1 MLKKLKLKELGIALG
16 CTAAFCACGL
26 LAAAAFVCAIG
37 IGMLTWVIRNIRS
50 LSVAALTLVA
60 AAAVGR
66 FAGFW

>member
-1 MLKKLKLKELGIALG
+1 MLKKLKLKELGIAIG

-26 LAAAAFVCAIG
+26 LAAAAFVGAVTLG
-37 IGMLTWVIRNIRS
+37 LVAATFRNIRP
-50 LSVAALTLVA
+50 LSVAVLTLVA